1 MFGWRRRS
9 EGFEWQEYVR
19 TTVLVRRADRQRKID
34 DVRVAAI
41 NKVKDTADRGVAAG
55 RAGVETVTQTT
66 GQMLSAAARAL
77 WQMIAKASVATW
89 RVMSAA
95 SIALW
100 HSTCRAA
107 TVAKDV
113 IAALPWPAI
122 SLPKI
127 TWPAL
132 PRLEA
137 HRRPHRD
144 GAPSNDASG
153 TKSINP
159 DVSFKL
165 PFNANMVGGA
175 ALVLALIFMIGPM
188 LNSESAL
195 TPAKFEPAV
204 AVIPEAR
211 DVQRRDRL
219 QQPAADTLG
228 NITGRASVVSG
239 DALRIN
245 GTEIRL
251 AGIESPIANQRC
263 HTSNGRTW
271 NCGWSARSALE
282 RIVRRRNVT
291 CAPLETASNGATLAN
306 CTANEADVAEALVRN
321 GHVFAASGFFATYGS
336 TEADARAAKVGLWQG
351 DAKRPEEW
359 RNEIWEEAKRGAP
372 DGCPI
377 KGRVRASSRVYT
389 MPWSDGYDSNRMR
402 TERGD
407 RWFCSEQEAQ
417 SAGFKSAD
425 GS

>member
-19 TTVLVRRADRQRKID
+19 TTILVRRADRQRKID

-55 RAGVETVTQTT
+55 RAGVETVTQTS

-77 WQMIAKASVATW
+77 WQLIVRASVATW
-89 RVMSAA
+89 RAMHAA
-95 SIALW
+95 SVALW
-100 HSTCRAA
+100 HATCRAA

-122 SLPKI
+122 PLPKI
-127 TWPAL
+127 SWPSM
-132 PRLEA
+132 PRIQVD
-137 HRRPHRD
+137 RRPDREGAQSRD
-144 GAPSNDASG
+144 DSGA
-153 TKSINP
+153 KSINP
-159 DVSFKL
+159 DVGFKL
-165 PFNANMVGGA
+165 PFNANIVGGI
-175 ALVLALIFMIGPM
+175 ALVLALIFMVGPM

-204 AVIPEAR
+204 AAIPDARVI
-211 DVQRRDRL
+211 QSRDRS
-219 QQPAADTLG
+219 PASTADTSG
-228 NITGRASVVSG
+228 SISGRASVISG

-251 AGIESPIANQRC
+251 AGIESPVANQRC
-263 HTSNGRTW
+263 HMSNGRTW

-291 CAPLETASNGATLAN
+291 CAPLESASNGATVAN
-306 CTANEADVAEALVRN
+306 CTANEADIAEALVRN

-372 DGCPI
+372 DACPI
-377 KGRVRASSRVYT
+377 KGRVRGSSRVYT
-389 MPWSDGYDSNRMR
+389 MPWSEGYDSYRMR